1 MKIASLPLHRRA
13 VISLIGGAAA
23 TWPTATH
30 AQQPARTIG
39 FLSSGSPEPFASRL
53 RAFRQGLKEGGLV
66 EGENVTVVYR
76 WAEGQN
82 ERLPAMAEELV
93 RRQVDLITALGSVA
107 ALSAKAASAKSA
119 STKSASTKSAS
130 TKSAASSV
138 PVAFAVDDDPV
149 RLGLVASLSRPGGN
163 LTGLNFVTNELAA
176 KRLDLLHE
184 MVPSA
189 KRIAVLVN
197 PTYPSADGTLREVAV
212 AAEAL
217 GVKIVPLNAA
227 TSSEINGVF
236 SGFTRDRPDALFVGG
251 DPFFT
256 TRRVQLVNLASRH
269 AMPTSFVTREFTDI
283 GALMSYGTNIT
294 AAWRQLGTYVSR
306 LVKGAKPGDLP
317 VEQVSKFELVVN
329 AETARMLGL
338 TVPDKLLATADEVI
352 E

>member
-1 MKIASLPLHRRA
+1 MNRRA
-13 VISLIGGAAA
+13 VMSLIGGAAA

-30 AQQPARTIG
+30 AQQPTRTIG

-130 TKSAASSV
+130 TKSASTKSAASGV

-283 GALMSYGTNIT
+283 GALMSYGTNIA

-306 LVKGAKPGDLP
+306 LVKGAKPADLP
-317 VEQVSKFELVVN
+317 VEQASKFELVVN